1 MCKIGDFATI
11 LLFSLNMHIN
21 VHISLI
27 FDRFALFSAY
37 FGGNSKKN
45 VFLEEFEDSSAQI
58 TPCGHNSL
66 QSAVQLG
73 LLAAAAAKS
82 SPSGWLTA
90 EMGVC
95 RRRSS
100 ACTRQWGQGQAVLP
114 PICRASTISCSI
126 CRASSR
132 ARFFAEQAV
141 FGSPELAANVV
152 ENSAFR
158 EQIAKSGEFCRS
170 AGLAG

>member
-1 MCKIGDFATI
+1 MADFVANLMELSSLGPI
-11 LLFSLNMHIN
+11 LVVIL
-21 VHISLI
+21 
-27 FDRFALFSAY
+27 
-37 FGGNSKKN
+37 KN
-45 VFLEEFEDSSAQI
+45 DVLEVEFEDSSAQI

-126 CRASSR
+126 CRASN
-132 ARFFAEQAV
+132 ARVGILAEQAQSKD
-141 FGSPELAANVV
+141 FWQNKHFWFARTWMDMGYFPYKIG
-152 ENSAFR
+152 AFR
-158 EQIAKSGEFCRS
+158 CKKPVLPKFCRS

>member
-1 MCKIGDFATI
+1 MEVK
-11 LLFSLNMHIN
+11 L
-21 VHISLI
+21 
-27 FDRFALFSAY
+27 
-37 FGGNSKKN
+37 
-45 VFLEEFEDSSAQI
+45 DSSAQI

-100 ACTRQWGQGQAVLP
+100 
-114 PICRASTISCSI
+114 RAQLSGGKAKRSFAAEMQKSLFLQ
-126 CRASSR
+126 SKQQSKL
-132 ARFFAEQAV
+132 FLAEQA
-141 FGSPELAANVV
+141 F
-152 ENSAFR
+152 
-158 EQIAKSGEFCRS
+158 
-170 AGLAG
+170 